1 MKNLEDT
8 IMSTNSKYY
17 EEHAKDFI
25 DNTIN
30 CDMSVQ
36 YNFFEK
42 DLSKEAK
49 RIMDL
54 GFGSGRDSL
63 YFKSKGYK
71 VTSIDP
77 TKEFCEKAKELGLED
92 VRCIT
97 AQKIDDCN
105 EYDGIWACASLLH
118 VPSVELNDVF
128 KRCYKSLKKNG
139 IMYCSFKYG
148 EFEGIRKERFFVD
161 LNEQSFKE
169 YIKDTG
175 FVIKEMLI
183 TKDVRPDR
191 TESWLNVILGK

>member
-1 MKNLEDT
+1 MKNLEDM

-17 EEHAKDFI
+17 AEHANEFI
-25 DNTIN
+25 DGTIN

-42 DLSKEAK
+42 YLSKAAK

-77 TKEFCEKAKELGLED
+77 TKEFCKNAEKLGLED

-191 TESWLNVILGK
+191 TESWLNVILEK